1 MKTNEFLQAHIP
13 PHVRHAHS
21 LCCSCSP
28 FMSSLTDQVIPYL
41 PSRTSYRSWLSP
53 CRPPYDSSNSQANRE
68 SSVSCLAPPCTA
80 NTVSSENDI
89 DHGAVDRP
97 SGVVAPRT
105 YTSTSLARQSFI
117 AWRIHVQCTC
127 YFGLVQWPCH
137 RQGASPSHEHQLP
150 EPIRQPAMDSGVFSH
165 CTSGYANLIL
175 IEISTCIFS

>member
-127 YFGLVQWPCH
+127 SSAPAPVHLLFRTCPMALP
-137 RQGASPSHEHQLP
+137 SPGCLS
-150 EPIRQPAMDSGVFSH
+150 
-165 CTSGYANLIL
+165 
-175 IEISTCIFS
+175 